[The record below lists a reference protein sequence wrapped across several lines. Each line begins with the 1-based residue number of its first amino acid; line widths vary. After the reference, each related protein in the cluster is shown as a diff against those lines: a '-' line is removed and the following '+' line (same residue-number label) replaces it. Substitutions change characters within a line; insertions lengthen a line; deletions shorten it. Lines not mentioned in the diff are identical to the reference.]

1 MCNGVVFLVV
11 WLVEFVVNVLVNVVM
26 DIIVDITVSITV
38 SILVVIVVYVLMGI
52 VVVTFFDLSVVVDG
66 FSLNWH
72 VNVLGLVCNWL
83 VISVMSLSPD
93 WHPFNVSLSVIN
105 WLVLGL
111 TREVLVLCFGN
122 IVMRSL
128 IAVL

>member
-1 MCNGVVFLVV
+1 MCNGVVLIVV

-26 DIIVDITVSITV
+26 DIIVDITV

-83 VISVMSLSPD
+83 VISVMSLFPD
-93 WHPFNVSLSVIN
+93 WHPFNVSLGVIN

-111 TREVLVLCFGN
+111 TREVLVLCFGS